1 MLCSDLFFQPGD
13 PEPLIASEV
22 VGRTRDAIV
31 ANLTGLLAKDM
42 PYTPYTE
49 STLHRLAALEPQTLA
64 VMHGSSF
71 HGDGRT
77 ALIDLAK
84 IVKELLS
91 ENK

>member
-1 MLCSDLFFQPGD
+1 VFGSLLSAGD
-13 PEPLIASEV
+13 PEPLSKSEV
-22 VGRTRDAIV
+22 VERARDAIV
-31 ANLTGLLAKDM
+31 ANLTGPLAKDM

-77 ALIDLAK
+77 ALNELAK
-84 IVKELLS
+84 VVKELLG
-91 ENK
+91 EGR